1 MPVCSQ
7 FSEES
12 RWDLE
17 QRSSEMWLLISVEKP
32 GVRMRAASPR
42 WPRGCPGRVRSKVLH
57 PVSDPK
63 PLLCQ
68 PAQTSLGETPPKECC
83 CHYLPALESNEKY
96 LPIECTLN
104 ASSLPT
110 LPEPP

>member
-12 RWDLE
+12 SWDLE
-17 QRSSEMWLLISVEKP
+17 LRSGEMWLLISVEKP

-57 PVSDPK
+57 PVSGPK

-68 PAQTSLGETPPKECC
+68 PAQ
-83 CHYLPALESNEKY
+83 
-96 LPIECTLN
+96 
-104 ASSLPT
+104 ASIG
-110 LPEPP
+110 